1 MEGSIMSRFS
11 KYLLVFGL
19 FVLVF
24 GIGSI
29 TEEIH
34 GCLMC
39 PIDGFLYFNGT
50 ISEHAFEFLRT
61 YRWYTTGAGAAITI
75 VAFGLYLYTSTHT
88 LPVQRIRFK
97 WPKLGNW
104 KTRRMYSH
112 SIVYALIILHT
123 SLTIAG
129 VTKLKS
135 LCPRS
140 TTDLISKGQFGQAS
154 IFWLVMLL
162 MVFVWGRALC
172 GWLCVF
178 APVQEQSA
186 NLLKTFGFDPSKRKY
201 GQQNLIFFFTAVLL
215 SSLVTGLYRNYN
227 AINFNSNYGY
237 ETNSLWIFI
246 GGVITMMPITM
257 FLTYYLGSRWFCKYL
272 CPIGGTLSLY
282 SKFSLVKIG
291 IHKASCGNCD
301 KCTDSCQ
308 MGVKVK
314 EYVENNEAAVND
326 RKCINCGDC
335 VDQCPKQ
342 ALYFGF
348 RPIR

>member
-1 MEGSIMSRFS
+1 MLRFS
-11 KYLLVFGL
+11 KYLFVLGL

-39 PIDGFLYFNGT
+39 PIDGFLYFNGE
-50 ISEHAFEFLRT
+50 ISEHAFAFLRT
-61 YRWYTTGAGAAITI
+61 YRWYTTGAGAFITI
-75 VAFGLYLYTSTHT
+75 VAFILYSLNNTS
-88 LPVQRIRFK
+88 PVKRVKFS

-104 KTRRMYSH
+104 RTRRMYFH
-112 SIVYALIILHT
+112 LFVYALIIFHT

-129 VTKLKS
+129 MTSLKS

-140 TTDLISKGQFGQAS
+140 TTDLISKGQFGTAS

-186 NLLKTFGFDPSKRKY
+186 NLLKTFGFDPSKRKF
-201 GQQNLIFFFTAVLL
+201 GQQNLVFLFTAVLL
-215 SSLVTGLYRNYN
+215 SSLVTGLYRNYHT
-227 AINFNSNYGY
+227 INFNLDHGY
-237 ETNSLWIFI
+237 DTNSLWIFI
-246 GGVITMMPITM
+246 GGVITMTPITM
-257 FLTYYLGSRWFCKYL
+257 FVTYYLGSRWFCKYL

-282 SKFSLVKIG
+282 SKLSLLKIG

-301 KCTDSCQ
+301 KCSESCQ
-308 MGVKVK
+308 MGVNVK
-314 EYVENNEAAVND
+314 GYVENDEPTVND
-326 RKCINCGDC
+326 RKCIACGDC
-335 VDQCPKQ
+335 IDQCPKN

-348 RPIR
+348 RPIN

>member
-1 MEGSIMSRFS
+1 MSRFS
-11 KYLLVFGL
+11 KYLLVIGL

-39 PIDGFLYFNGT
+39 PIDGLLYFNGT
-50 ISEHAFEFLRT
+50 ISEHAFEFFRT
-61 YRWYTTGAGAAITI
+61 YRWYTTGSGAFITL
-75 VAFGLYLYTSTHT
+75 VGFTLYSMSHP
-88 LPVQRIRFK
+88 PVVNMIKFQ

-104 KTRRMYSH
+104 RTRRMYVH
-112 SIVYALIILHT
+112 GFVYALIVLHT

-129 VTKLKS
+129 VTDLKS

-162 MVFVWGRALC
+162 MVFVWGQALC

-178 APVQEQSA
+178 APVQEQST
-186 NLLKTFGFDPSKRKY
+186 NLLKTFGFDPSKRKF
-201 GQQNLIFFFTAVLL
+201 GQQNLIFVFTGILL
-215 SSLVTGLYRNYN
+215 SSLITGLYNNYN
-227 AINFNSNYGY
+227 TINFSMNHGY
-237 ETNSLWIFI
+237 QTNSLWVFL
-246 GGVITMMPITM
+246 GGAMTMTPITM

-272 CPIGGTLSLY
+272 CPIGGTMSLY
-282 SKFSLVKIG
+282 SKLSLVKIG
-291 IHKASCGNCD
+291 IHKPSCGNCD
-301 KCTDSCQ
+301 KCSESCQ
-308 MGVKVK
+308 MGVDIKH
-314 EYVENNEAAVND
+314 YVDNDLPAVSD
-326 RKCINCGDC
+326 RKCIACGDC
-335 VDQCPKQ
+335 IDHCPKN

-348 RPIR
+348 RPIK